1 MKCEVCH
8 QREATIAYTHVVEN
22 EKKTLQLCSAC
33 VSQQK
38 ARENAQKAPAAGG
51 PAAAKKVKAE
61 LKQLGGEGEANAQ
74 CARCGMTYEEFKK
87 AGRFGCHACY
97 EAFADQLE
105 RLMKRI
111 HGTAGHQGKGLVERR
126 EPFHPEEELEK
137 LRQELRTAVAAEAYE
152 KAAGLRD
159 RIREL
164 EGVASGGSGA

>member
-8 QREATIAYTHVVEN
+8 QREATIAYTHVVES
-22 EKKTLQLCSAC
+22 EKKTLHLCSAC

-38 ARENAQKAPAAGG
+38 ARENAKEQQAAAGS
-51 PAAAKKVKAE
+51 AATKKVKAE
-61 LKQLGGEGEANAQ
+61 LNQLGGEGEADVE
-74 CARCGMTYEEFKK
+74 CIRCGMTYEEFRK
-87 AGRFGCHACY
+87 AGRFGCHTCY
-97 EAFADQLE
+97 EAFDAQLE

-111 HGTAGHQGKGLVERR
+111 HGTVGHQGKGLVERR

-137 LRQELRTAVAAEAYE
+137 LRQELRDAVAAEAYE

-164 EGVASGGSGA
+164 ETVASGEPGA